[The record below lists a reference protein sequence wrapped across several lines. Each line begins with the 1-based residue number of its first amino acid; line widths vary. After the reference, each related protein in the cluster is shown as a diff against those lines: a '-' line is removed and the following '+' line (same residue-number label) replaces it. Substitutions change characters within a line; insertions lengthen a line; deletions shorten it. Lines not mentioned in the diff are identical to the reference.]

1 MVKREHRVKVIFIIT
16 IGIVLLALPIAM
28 QVKGEVFNKV
38 LDKYVAIGDNI
49 SMEENNDYDVSYIS
63 LIKDFLY
70 AVNDNLNYSNLSMEG
85 ITSSELLNIID
96 KNKEKIKDADLITV
110 SIGGNN
116 ILNAILRNLN
126 IDESILRNCDEE
138 KFDSII
144 SEYLNS
150 DEIKNEI
157 LNEVNKFS
165 KDFPNIIKKIKKLAP
180 EAELYVNT
188 LYNPINKKCNI
199 YDFFNEQINSIND
212 LIVKN
217 NSNYD
222 YKIIDCYHILNS
234 KEVLNFKVEDGL
246 ARIYP
251 NKVGHAMMATQVVS
265 NYEQYV
271 NLEVD
276 KITSSSENIKGKTV
290 PNSNIIVVS
299 ENGTLGTTQAKANG
313 EFEIEISPMVSGT
326 NIEVL
331 VYDKKIFSILYKFE
345 KLVVKKDLFTS

>member
-1 MVKREHRVKVIFIIT
+1 MKKKSKFKVVFIII
-16 IGIVLLALPIAM
+16 IGITLLAFPIAM
-28 QVKGEVFNKV
+28 QARGEVSNKM
-38 LDKYVAIGDNI
+38 LDKYVAIGDEI
-49 SMEENNDYDVSYIS
+49 SIEASNDYDIAYVS

-70 AVNDNLNYSNLSMEG
+70 ALNDNLDYSNLSKEG

-96 KNKEKIKDADLITV
+96 DNKEKIKDSDLITI

-116 ILNAILRNLN
+116 ILNAVLENLRV
-126 IDESILRNCDEE
+126 DESILKNCDEE

-150 DEIKNEI
+150 EEIKTEI

-180 EAELYVNT
+180 EAEIYVNT
-188 LYNPINKKCNI
+188 VFNPINKKCNI
-199 YDFFNEQINSIND
+199 YDFFDEQINLIND

-222 YKIIDCYHILNS
+222 YKIVDCYHILNS
-234 KEVLNFKVEDGL
+234 DEILNFKVEDGV
-246 ARIYP
+246 AKIYP
-251 NKVGHAMMATQVVS
+251 NKVGHAMMAAQVVS
-265 NYEQYV
+265 DYEEYV

-276 KITSSSENIKGKTV
+276 KVTTDSDNIKGKTV
-290 PNSNIIVVS
+290 PNSNILIIS
-299 ENGTLGTTQAKANG
+299 ENGTVGTTQAKANG
-313 EFEIEISPMVSGT
+313 EFKVKISPMVAGT

-331 VYDKKIFSILYKFE
+331 VYDKKIFSILYKFK

>member
-70 AVNDNLNYSNLSMEG
+70 AVNDNLNYSNLSKEG

-234 KEVLNFKVEDGL
+234 EEVLNFKVEDGL

>member
-1 MVKREHRVKVIFIIT
+1 MKRNSKFKIIFVVI
-16 IGIVLLALPIAM
+16 IGIIVLALSVAIQA
-28 QVKGEVFNKV
+28 KGEVANER
-38 LDKYVAIGDNI
+38 LNKYVAIGDEI
-49 SMEENNDYDVSYIS
+49 SIEASNDYDIEYVS
-63 LIKDFLY
+63 LIRDFLY
-70 AVNDNLNYSNLSMEG
+70 ALNNNLDYSNLSKEE
-85 ITSSELLNIID
+85 ITSFELLNIID
-96 KNKEKIKDADLITV
+96 DNKDKIKDADIITI

-116 ILNAILRNLN
+116 ILNPILKNLN
-126 IDESILRNCDEE
+126 IDETILQNCDEE

-150 DEIKNEI
+150 EEIKTEI

-180 EAELYVNT
+180 EAEIYVNT
-188 LYNPINKKCNI
+188 VYNPINKKCNI
-199 YDFFNEQINSIND
+199 YDFFDEQINLIND

-222 YKIIDCYHILNS
+222 YKILDCYHILNND
-234 KEVLNFKVEDGL
+234 EVLNFKIENGV
-246 ARIYP
+246 ARISP
-251 NKVGHAMMATQVVS
+251 NKVGHAMMATQVIS
-265 NYEQYV
+265 DYEEYV

-276 KITSSSENIKGKTV
+276 KVTSNSDNIKGKTV
-290 PNSNIIVVS
+290 PNSNIIIVS
-299 ENGTLGTTQAKANG
+299 ENGTIGTTQAKENG
-313 EFEIEISPMVSGT
+313 EFQVEISPMVSGT

>member
-1 MVKREHRVKVIFIIT
+1 MVKREHRVKAIFIIT

-28 QVKGEVFNKV
+28 QVKGEVSNKA

-70 AVNDNLNYSNLSMEG
+70 AVNDNLNYSNLSKEG

-234 KEVLNFKVEDGL
+234 EEVLNFKVEDGL

>member
-1 MVKREHRVKVIFIIT
+1 MIYDIE
-16 IGIVLLALPIAM
+16 
-28 QVKGEVFNKV
+28 
-38 LDKYVAIGDNI
+38 YV
-49 SMEENNDYDVSYIS
+49 S
-63 LIKDFLY
+63 LIRDFLY
-70 AVNDNLNYSNLSMEG
+70 ALNNNLDYSNLSKEG
-85 ITSSELLNIID
+85 ITSFELLNIID
-96 KNKEKIKDADLITV
+96 DNKDKIKDADIITI

-116 ILNAILRNLN
+116 ILNPILKNLN
-126 IDESILRNCDEE
+126 IDETILQNCDEE

-150 DEIKNEI
+150 EEIKTEI

-180 EAELYVNT
+180 EAEIYVNT
-188 LYNPINKKCNI
+188 VYNPINKKCNI
-199 YDFFNEQINSIND
+199 YDFFDEQINLIND

-222 YKIIDCYHILNS
+222 YKILDCYHILNND
-234 KEVLNFKVEDGL
+234 EVLNFKIENGV
-246 ARIYP
+246 ARISP
-251 NKVGHAMMATQVVS
+251 NKVGHAMMATQVIS
-265 NYEQYV
+265 DYEEYV

-276 KITSSSENIKGKTV
+276 KVTSNSDNIKGKTV
-290 PNSNIIVVS
+290 PNSNIIIVS
-299 ENGTLGTTQAKANG
+299 ENGTIGTTQAKANG
-313 EFEIEISPMVSGT
+313 EFQVEISPMISGT

>member
-1 MVKREHRVKVIFIIT
+1 MKRNSKFKIIFVVI
-16 IGIVLLALPIAM
+16 IGIIVLALSVAIQA
-28 QVKGEVFNKV
+28 KGEVANER
-38 LDKYVAIGDNI
+38 LNKYVAIGDEI
-49 SMEENNDYDVSYIS
+49 SIEASNDYDIEYVS
-63 LIKDFLY
+63 LIRDFLY
-70 AVNDNLNYSNLSMEG
+70 ALNNNLDYSNLSKEE
-85 ITSSELLNIID
+85 ITSFELLNIID
-96 KNKEKIKDADLITV
+96 DNKDKIKDADIITI

-116 ILNAILRNLN
+116 ILNPILKNLN
-126 IDESILRNCDEE
+126 IDETILQNCDEE

-150 DEIKNEI
+150 EEIKTEI

-180 EAELYVNT
+180 EAEIYVNT
-188 LYNPINKKCNI
+188 VYNPINKKCNI
-199 YDFFNEQINSIND
+199 YDFFDEQINLIND

-222 YKIIDCYHILNS
+222 YKILDCYHILNND
-234 KEVLNFKVEDGL
+234 EVLNFKIENGV
-246 ARIYP
+246 ARISP
-251 NKVGHAMMATQVVS
+251 NKVGHAMMATQVIS
-265 NYEQYV
+265 DYEEYV

-276 KITSSSENIKGKTV
+276 KVTSNSDNIKGKTV
-290 PNSNIIVVS
+290 PNSNIIIVS
-299 ENGTLGTTQAKANG
+299 ENGTIGTTQAKANG
-313 EFEIEISPMVSGT
+313 EFQVEISPMVSGT

>member
-1 MVKREHRVKVIFIIT
+1 MKRKSRVKVVFIIT

-28 QVKGEVFNKV
+28 QAKGEVSNKV
-38 LDKYVAIGDNI
+38 LDKYVAIGDDI
-49 SMEENNDYDVSYIS
+49 SIEANNDYDVSYIS

-70 AVNDNLNYSNLSMEG
+70 AVNDNLDYSNLSKEG

-96 KNKEKIKDADLITV
+96 KNKEKIKDSDLITV

-116 ILNAILRNLN
+116 ILNALLRNLN
-126 IDESILRNCDEE
+126 IDESILQGCDEE

-150 DEIKNEI
+150 DEIKSEI

-165 KDFPNIIKKIKKLAP
+165 RDFPSIIKKIKKLAP
-180 EAELYVNT
+180 EAEIYVNT
-188 LYNPINKKCNI
+188 VYNPINKKCNI
-199 YDFFNEQINSIND
+199 YDFFNEQINLIND

-234 KEVLNFKVEDGL
+234 EEVLNFKVENGV
-246 ARIYP
+246 ARISP

-265 NYEQYV
+265 DYEEYV

-290 PNSNIIVVS
+290 PNSNIIIVS
-299 ENGTLGTTQAKANG
+299 ENGTVGTTQAKANG
-313 EFEIEISPMVSGT
+313 EFQIEISPMVSGT

>member
-1 MVKREHRVKVIFIIT
+1 MKRKSRFKVVFIIT
-16 IGIVLLALPIAM
+16 IGIILLALPITM
-28 QVKGEVFNKV
+28 QAKGEVSNNV
-38 LDKYVAIGDNI
+38 LDKYVALGDEI
-49 SMEENNDYDVSYIS
+49 SIESDDDYDVEYVS

-70 AVNDNLNYSNLSMEG
+70 ALNDNLDYSNLSKEG
-85 ITSSELLNIID
+85 ITSSELLSIID
-96 KNKEKIKDADLITV
+96 DNKDKIRDSDLITI

-116 ILNAILRNLN
+116 ILNAILGNLN
-126 IDESILRNCDEE
+126 IDETILQNCDEE

-150 DEIKNEI
+150 EEIKTEI

-180 EAELYVNT
+180 EAEIYVNT
-188 LYNPINKKCNI
+188 VYNPINKKCNI
-199 YDFFNEQINSIND
+199 YDFFDTQINLIND

-222 YKIIDCYHILNS
+222 YKIVDCYHILNS
-234 KEVLNFKVEDGL
+234 DEILNFKVEDGV
-246 ARIYP
+246 AKIYP
-251 NKVGHAMMATQVVS
+251 NKVGHAMMAAQVVS
-265 NYEQYV
+265 DYEEYV

-276 KITSSSENIKGKTV
+276 KVTTDSDNIKGKTV
-290 PNSNIIVVS
+290 PNSNILIIS
-299 ENGTLGTTQAKANG
+299 ENGTVGTTQAKANG
-313 EFEIEISPMVSGT
+313 EFKVKISPMVAGT

-331 VYDKKIFSILYKFE
+331 VYDKKIFSILYKFK

>member
-1 MVKREHRVKVIFIIT
+1 MKRNSKFKIIFVVI
-16 IGIVLLALPIAM
+16 IGIIVLALSVAIQA
-28 QVKGEVFNKV
+28 KGEVANER
-38 LDKYVAIGDNI
+38 LNKYVAIGDEI
-49 SMEENNDYDVSYIS
+49 SIEASNDYDIEYVS
-63 LIKDFLY
+63 LIRDFLY
-70 AVNDNLNYSNLSMEG
+70 ALNNNLDYSNLSKEE
-85 ITSSELLNIID
+85 ITSFELLNIID
-96 KNKEKIKDADLITV
+96 DNKDKIKDADIITI

-116 ILNAILRNLN
+116 ILNPILKNLN
-126 IDESILRNCDEE
+126 IDETILQNCDEE

-150 DEIKNEI
+150 EEIKTEI

-180 EAELYVNT
+180 EAEIYVNT
-188 LYNPINKKCNI
+188 VYNPINKKCNI
-199 YDFFNEQINSIND
+199 YDFFDEQINLIND

-222 YKIIDCYHILNS
+222 YKILDCYHILNND
-234 KEVLNFKVEDGL
+234 EVLNFKIENGV
-246 ARIYP
+246 ARISP
-251 NKVGHAMMATQVVS
+251 NKVGHAMMATQVIS
-265 NYEQYV
+265 DYEEYV

-276 KITSSSENIKGKTV
+276 KVTSNSDNIKGKTV
-290 PNSNIIVVS
+290 PNSNIIIVS
-299 ENGTLGTTQAKANG
+299 ENGTIGTTQAKANG
-313 EFEIEISPMVSGT
+313 EFQVEISPMISGT

>member
-1 MVKREHRVKVIFIIT
+1 MKRKSRFKVVFIIT
-16 IGIVLLALPIAM
+16 IGIILLALPITM
-28 QVKGEVFNKV
+28 QAKGEVSNNV
-38 LDKYVAIGDNI
+38 LDKYVALGDEI
-49 SMEENNDYDVSYIS
+49 SIESDDDYDVEYVS

-70 AVNDNLNYSNLSMEG
+70 ALNDNLDYSNLSKEG
-85 ITSSELLNIID
+85 ITSSELLSIID
-96 KNKEKIKDADLITV
+96 DNKDKIRDSDLITI

-116 ILNAILRNLN
+116 ILNAILGNLN
-126 IDESILRNCDEE
+126 IDETILQNCDEE

-150 DEIKNEI
+150 EEIKTEI

-180 EAELYVNT
+180 EAEIYVNT
-188 LYNPINKKCNI
+188 VYNPINKKCNI
-199 YDFFNEQINSIND
+199 YDFFDEQINLIND

-222 YKIIDCYHILNS
+222 YKILDCYHILNND
-234 KEVLNFKVEDGL
+234 EVLNFKIENGV
-246 ARIYP
+246 ARISP
-251 NKVGHAMMATQVVS
+251 NKVGHAMMATQVIS
-265 NYEQYV
+265 DYEEYV

-276 KITSSSENIKGKTV
+276 KVTSTSDNIKGKTV
-290 PNSNIIVVS
+290 PNSNIIIVS
-299 ENGTLGTTQAKANG
+299 ENGTIGTTQAKANG
-313 EFEIEISPMVSGT
+313 EFQVEISPMVSGT

>member
-1 MVKREHRVKVIFIIT
+1 MKRKSRVKVVFIIT

-28 QVKGEVFNKV
+28 QAKGEVSNKV
-38 LDKYVAIGDNI
+38 LDKYVAIGDDI
-49 SMEENNDYDVSYIS
+49 SIEANNDYDVSYIS

-70 AVNDNLNYSNLSMEG
+70 AVNDNLDYSNLSKEG

-96 KNKEKIKDADLITV
+96 KNKEKIKDSDLITV

-116 ILNAILRNLN
+116 ILNAILRDLN
-126 IDESILRNCDEE
+126 IDESILQGCDEE

-150 DEIKNEI
+150 DEIKSEI

-165 KDFPNIIKKIKKLAP
+165 RDFPSIIKKIKKLAP
-180 EAELYVNT
+180 EAEIYVNT
-188 LYNPINKKCNI
+188 VYNPINKKCNI
-199 YDFFNEQINSIND
+199 YDFFNEQINLIND

-222 YKIIDCYHILNS
+222 YKIIDCYHILNNE
-234 KEVLNFKVEDGL
+234 EVLNFKVENGV
-246 ARIYP
+246 ARISP

-265 NYEQYV
+265 DYEEYV

-290 PNSNIIVVS
+290 PNSNIIIVS
-299 ENGTLGTTQAKANG
+299 ENGTVGTTQAKANG
-313 EFEIEISPMVSGT
+313 EFQIEISPMVSGT

>member
-1 MVKREHRVKVIFIIT
+1 MKRKNKVKVIFIII
-16 IGIVLLALPIAM
+16 IGIILLALPVAI
-28 QVKGEVFNKV
+28 QVKGEVSNKV
-38 LDKYVAIGDNI
+38 LDKYVAIGDEI
-49 SMEENNDYDVSYIS
+49 SIEENNGYDVSYVS

-70 AVNDNLNYSNLSMEG
+70 AINDNLVYSNLSEDG

-96 KNKEKIKDADLITV
+96 ENKEKIKDSDLITI

-116 ILNAILRNLN
+116 ILNAIVENLN
-126 IDESILRNCDEE
+126 IDESILQDCDEE
-138 KFDSII
+138 TFDFII
-144 SEYLNS
+144 SKYLNS

-165 KDFPNIIKKIKKLAP
+165 KDFPSIIKKIKKLAP
-180 EAELYVNT
+180 EADIYVNT
-188 LYNPINKKCNI
+188 VYNPINKKCNI
-199 YDFFNEQINSIND
+199 YDFFDEKINLIND

-217 NSNYD
+217 NSNND

-234 KEVLNFKVEDGL
+234 KEVLNFKVENGV
-246 ARIYP
+246 ARISP

-265 NYEQYV
+265 DYEEYV

-276 KITSSSENIKGKTV
+276 KITASSEKIKGKTV

-299 ENGTLGTTQAKANG
+299 ENGTVGTTRSKANG
-313 EFEIEISPMVSGT
+313 EFQIEISPMVSGT

-345 KLVVKKDLFTS
+345 ELVVKKDLFTS

>member
-1 MVKREHRVKVIFIIT
+1 MKRKSRFKVIFIIT
-16 IGIVLLALPIAM
+16 IGIILLALPITM
-28 QVKGEVFNKV
+28 QAKGEVSNKV
-38 LDKYVAIGDNI
+38 LDKYVAIGDEI
-49 SMEENNDYDVSYIS
+49 SIEADNDYDVSYVS

-70 AVNDNLNYSNLSMEG
+70 AINDNLDYSNLSEEG

-96 KNKEKIKDADLITV
+96 KNKKEIKDSDLITV

-126 IDESILRNCDEE
+126 IDESILQGCNEE

-144 SEYLNS
+144 SQYLNS
-150 DEIKNEI
+150 DEIKGEI
-157 LNEVNKFS
+157 SNEVNKFS
-165 KDFPNIIKKIKKLAP
+165 KDFPSIIKKIKKLAP
-180 EAELYVNT
+180 EADIYVNT
-188 LYNPINKKCNI
+188 VYNPINKKCSI
-199 YDFFNEQINSIND
+199 YDFFDEQINLIND

-217 NSNYD
+217 NSNND

-234 KEVLNFKVEDGL
+234 EEVLNFKVENGV
-246 ARIYP
+246 ARISP
-251 NKVGHAMMATQVVS
+251 NKVGHAMMATQVIS
-265 NYEQYV
+265 DYEEYV

-299 ENGTLGTTQAKANG
+299 ENGTVGTTQSKANG
-313 EFEIEISPMVSGT
+313 EFQIEISPMVSGT

>member
-28 QVKGEVFNKV
+28 QVKGEVSNKA

-70 AVNDNLNYSNLSMEG
+70 AVNDKLNYSNLSKEG

-234 KEVLNFKVEDGL
+234 EEVLNFKVEDGL

>member
-1 MVKREHRVKVIFIIT
+1 MKRKSRFKVIFIIT
-16 IGIVLLALPIAM
+16 IGIILLALPITM
-28 QVKGEVFNKV
+28 QAKGEVSNKA
-38 LDKYVAIGDNI
+38 LNKYVAIGDEI
-49 SMEENNDYDVSYIS
+49 SMEADYDYDVAYVS

-70 AVNDNLNYSNLSMEG
+70 TLNDNLNYSNLSKKG

-96 KNKEKIKDADLITV
+96 ENKGEIKNSDLITV

-116 ILNAILRNLN
+116 ILNAILENLN
-126 IDESILRNCDEE
+126 IDENMLQGCDEE
-138 KFDSII
+138 DFDSII

-157 LNEVNKFS
+157 SNEVNKFS

-180 EAELYVNT
+180 EADIYVNT
-188 LYNPINKKCNI
+188 VYNPINKKCNI
-199 YDFFNEQINSIND
+199 YNFFDEQINLIND

-222 YKIIDCYHILNS
+222 YKIVDCYHILDS
-234 KEVLNFKVEDGL
+234 DEVLNFKVENGE

-265 NYEQYV
+265 DYEEYV

-276 KITSSSENIKGKTV
+276 KITSSSNNIRGKTV
-290 PNSNIIVVS
+290 PNSNIIIVS
-299 ENGTLGTTQAKANG
+299 ENGTVGTTQTKNNG
-313 EFEIEISPMVSGT
+313 EFQIKISPMDAGT
-326 NIEVL
+326 NIEIL